1 MSSALIGRRFSMPR
15 RILLASSFIFAGLFA
30 SAPQGQAA
38 TLRLEKVVM
47 EGLANPRGLS
57 FGPDGWLYA
66 AEAGTGGNG
75 PSIVSGDRQTVF
87 FGLSGGV
94 TRYRSGVQEAVI
106 DGLPSLAPDG
116 GFGATGAHDLA
127 FLDGVLHV
135 VMGFG
140 ANPALR
146 ANLASAPGSELLGQV
161 VSVSGSTISAVAD
174 LAAFE
179 LANGPD
185 NEPNSNPF
193 SVVALANSLVVTDAG
208 GNDVLTVS
216 QNGAIAVKAVLPQ
229 GSYQPV
235 PTGAT
240 VGPNGDI
247 LVGQL
252 TGAPF
257 PVGGA
262 NVFAID
268 EAGMIDVFAAGF
280 TNLIDVAF
288 GNGKLYALEF
298 DSDGLRGPNTTGSLF
313 EISEDGVKR
322 LVYGGLNSPTGLA
335 VGANGSIFVA
345 ESGVS
350 PTDGRVIELAPV
362 PLPASLPLL
371 AGGMTFAAAV
381 GSWKNRK
388 RS

>member
-1 MSSALIGRRFSMPR
+1 MSLALIGRRVSMPR
-15 RILLASSFIFAGLFA
+15 RILLASSFTLAGLLA
-30 SAPQGQAA
+30 SAPPGEAA

-66 AEAGTGGNG
+66 AEAGTGGDG
-75 PSIVSGDRQTVF
+75 PSIVSGDGQTVS

-94 TRYRSGVQEAVI
+94 SRYRSGMQEVVV
-106 DGLPSLAPDG
+106 DGLPSLAPAG

-135 VMGFG
+135 VLGFG

-161 VSVSGSTISAVAD
+161 VSVSGGTVSAVAD

-179 LANGPD
+179 LANDPD
-185 NEPNSNPF
+185 GEPNSNPF
-193 SVVALANSLVVTDAG
+193 SLVALSDRFAVTDAG
-208 GNDVLTVS
+208 GNDVLTVGRD
-216 QNGAIAVKAVLPQ
+216 GAIAIKAVLPK

-240 VGPNGDI
+240 VGPGSDI

-252 TGAPF
+252 TGFPF
-257 PVGGA
+257 PIGGA

-268 EAGMIDVFAAGF
+268 GMGMIDVLAAGF
-280 TNLIDVAF
+280 TNLIDVAY

-298 DSDGLRGPNTTGSLF
+298 DSDGLLGPNTAGSLF
-313 EISEDGVKR
+313 EIGEDGIKR
-322 LVYGGLNSPTGLA
+322 LIYGGLNSPTGLA
-335 VGANGSIFVA
+335 LGVDGSIFVA
-345 ESGVS
+345 ENGVS
-350 PTDGRVIELAPV
+350 PTDGRVIQLAPV

-381 GSWKNRK
+381 GSWRGRK

>member
-1 MSSALIGRRFSMPR
+1 MSSALIGRCVSMPR
-15 RILLASSFIFAGLFA
+15 RILLASSFTLASLLA
-30 SAPQGQAA
+30 SAPSGEAA

-47 EGLANPRGLS
+47 EGLANPRGVS

-66 AEAGTGGNG
+66 AEAGTGGDG
-75 PSIVSGDRQTVF
+75 PSIVSGDGQTVS
-87 FGLSGGV
+87 FGLSGRV
-94 TRYRSGVQEAVI
+94 SRYRSGVQEVVV
-106 DGLPSLAPDG
+106 DGLPSLAPAG

-127 FLDGVLHV
+127 FLDGVLHAV
-135 VMGFG
+135 LGFG

-161 VSVSGSTISAVAD
+161 VSVSGGTVSAVAD

-179 LANGPD
+179 LTDGPD
-185 NEPNSNPF
+185 DEPNSNPF
-193 SVVALANSLVVTDAG
+193 SLIALSDRFIATDAG

-216 QNGAIAVKAVLPQ
+216 RDGAVAITAVLPK

-240 VGPNGDI
+240 VGPEGEI

-252 TGAPF
+252 TGFPF

-268 EAGMIDVFAAGF
+268 GIGMIDVLAAGF
-280 TNLIDVAF
+280 TNLIDVAY

-298 DSDGLRGPNTTGSLF
+298 DSDGLLGPNNTGSLF
-313 EISEDGVKR
+313 EIGEDGIKR

-335 VGANGSIFVA
+335 LGVDGSIFVA
-345 ESGVS
+345 ENSVS
-350 PTDGRVIELAPV
+350 PTDGRVIQLAPV

-381 GSWKNRK
+381 GSWRGRK

>member
-1 MSSALIGRRFSMPR
+1 MSSALIGRRVSMPR
-15 RILLASSFIFAGLFA
+15 RILLASSFIFAGLLA
-30 SAPQGQAA
+30 SAPPGEAA
-38 TLRLEKVVM
+38 TLRLDKVVM

-66 AEAGTGGNG
+66 AEAGTGGDG
-75 PSIVSGDRQTVF
+75 PSILSGDGQTVF

-106 DGLPSLAPDG
+106 DGLPSLAPTG

-127 FLDGVLHV
+127 FLNGVLHV

-146 ANLASAPGSELLGQV
+146 ANLAGAPGSELLGQV
-161 VSVSGSTISAVAD
+161 VSVSGNTVSAVAD

-179 LANGPD
+179 LADGPD

-216 QNGAIAVKAVLPQ
+216 QDGTIALKAVLPQ

-252 TGAPF
+252 TGFPF

-262 NVFAID
+262 NVLAID
-268 EAGMIDVFAAGF
+268 GAGMIDVFAAGF

-298 DSDGLRGPNTTGSLF
+298 DSDSLIGPNTTGSLF
-313 EISEDGVKR
+313 EVGNDGVKR

-335 VGANGSIFVA
+335 IGTNGRIFVA

-371 AGGMTFAAAV
+371 AGGMAFAAAV
-381 GSWKNRK
+381 GSRKSRK
-388 RS
+388 RG

>member
-1 MSSALIGRRFSMPR
+1 
-15 RILLASSFIFAGLFA
+15 
-30 SAPQGQAA
+30 
-38 TLRLEKVVM
+38 M

-66 AEAGTGGNG
+66 AEAGTGGDG
-75 PSIVSGDRQTVF
+75 PSILSGDGQTVF

-106 DGLPSLAPDG
+106 DGLPSLAPAG

-127 FLDGVLHV
+127 FLNGVLHV

-146 ANLASAPGSELLGQV
+146 ANLAGAPGSELLGQV
-161 VSVSGSTISAVAD
+161 VSVSGNTVSAVAD

-179 LANGPD
+179 LADGPD

-216 QNGAIAVKAVLPQ
+216 QDGTIALKAVLPQ

-252 TGAPF
+252 TGFPF

-268 EAGMIDVFAAGF
+268 GAGMIDVFAAGF

-298 DSDGLRGPNTTGSLF
+298 DSDSLIGPNTTGSLF
-313 EISEDGVKR
+313 EVGKDGVKR
-322 LVYGGLNSPTGLA
+322 LVYGALNSPTGLA
-335 VGANGSIFVA
+335 IGTNGRIFVA

-371 AGGMTFAAAV
+371 AGGMAFAAAV
-381 GSWKNRK
+381 GSRKSRK
-388 RS
+388 RG

>member
-1 MSSALIGRRFSMPR
+1 
-15 RILLASSFIFAGLFA
+15 
-30 SAPQGQAA
+30 
-38 TLRLEKVVM
+38 M

-66 AEAGTGGNG
+66 AEAGTGGDG
-75 PSIVSGDRQTVF
+75 PSIVSGDGQTVS
-87 FGLSGGV
+87 FGLSGKV

-106 DGLPSLAPDG
+106 DGLPSLAPAG

-135 VMGFG
+135 VLGFG

-146 ANLASAPGSELLGQV
+146 ANLASVPGSELLGRV
-161 VSVSGSTISAVAD
+161 VSVSGSTVSAVAD

-179 LANGPD
+179 LANDPD
-185 NEPNSNPF
+185 GEPNSNPF
-193 SVVALANSLVVTDAG
+193 SLVALADRLVVSDAG
-208 GNDVLTVS
+208 GNDLLTVG
-216 QNGAIAVKAVLPQ
+216 QDGAIAIKAVLPQ
-229 GSYQPV
+229 GSFQPV

-252 TGAPF
+252 TGFPF
-257 PVGGA
+257 PLGGA
-262 NVFAID
+262 NVFAVD
-268 EAGMIDVFAAGF
+268 GAGMIDVFATGF
-280 TNLIDVAF
+280 TNLIDVAY

-298 DSDGLRGPNTTGSLF
+298 DSDSLLGPNTTGSLF
-313 EISEDGVKR
+313 EIGEDGLKR
-322 LVYGGLNSPTGLA
+322 LVFGGLNSPTGLA
-335 VGANGSIFVA
+335 IGADGNIFVA

-350 PTDGRVIELAPV
+350 PTDGRVIQLAPV

-371 AGGMTFAAAV
+371 AGGMAFAVAI
-381 GSWKNRK
+381 GSWRGRK
-388 RS
+388 RN